1 MFDHFVGLA
10 LKGLLVEPKHI
21 TLEYLLA
28 LVQDLQARASYQSV
42 INSSQPAF
50 SCSKL
55 TAETLEQGTKYN
67 LS

>member
-1 MFDHFVGLA
+1 MFDHFVVLA

-28 LVQDLQARASYQSV
+28 LVQDLQARDSYQRV

-55 TAETLEQGTKYN
+55 TKETLEHGMKYN
-67 LS
+67 QS